1 MWGECVGGIDGGGD
15 DEEKRTVG
23 GGNVESLK

>member
-15 DEEKRTVG
+15 DEEKRRVG
-23 GGNVESLK
+23 GGNVGSLK